1 MRFILLILA
10 VLTIFFIARDVFAEE
25 SAKPS
30 KSTVRHA
37 PWSEGAVIYE
47 LNTRQFTAEGT
58 FKAVIPRL
66 KDLRKMGVDIL
77 WLMPVHPIGEKNRK
91 GKLGSPYAVKD
102 YYAVNPEFGTLEDF
116 KALVKAA
123 HGEGMHVIIDIVAN
137 HTAWDNPLIEKHPDW
152 YRKDSNGK
160 IVPPV
165 PDWEDVAHLDYDRP
179 ELRRYMTDMLKF
191 WVKDMGI
198 DGFRCDVA
206 SMVPTSFWNEA
217 RKEIDEIRPT
227 FWLAEAEKPELL
239 KEAFDCD
246 YDSELYQLFNR
257 IAEKKGHA
265 QDIQALVKGDS
276 EKYPQ
281 GSWRMLFTSNHDQNS
296 WHKPAVTRLGET
308 GAQTF
313 AFLTY
318 VLPGMPL
325 IYNGQEAGNDQQLAF
340 FERDP
345 IMWKKSGFLPL
356 YTDLGRLRREH
367 PALWR
372 GNFTP
377 ITVAGTPDVFACLRK
392 NSQTGEELLAIAN
405 LSPSERSV
413 SIPVGR
419 KLDSSPECLY
429 RQREMKMDN
438 GTPCFFLTGWDFGL
452 YRIKQSR

>member
-1 MRFILLILA
+1 MRFFLFVIA
-10 VLTIFFIARDVFAEE
+10 VLTLFFIARDVFAEE
-25 SAKPS
+25 RAKPV

-47 LNTRQFTAEGT
+47 LNTRQFTPEGT
-58 FKAVIPRL
+58 FKAIIPRL
-66 KDLRKMGVDIL
+66 KDLRKMGVDIV

-102 YYAVNPEFGTLEDF
+102 YYAVNPEFGTSEDF
-116 KALVKAA
+116 KELVKAV
-123 HGEGMHVIIDIVAN
+123 HGEGMRIIIDIVAN
-137 HTAWDNPLIEKHPDW
+137 HTAWDNPLIEKHPEW
-152 YRKDSNGK
+152 YRKDSKGK

-165 PDWEDVAHLDYDRP
+165 PDWEDVAQLNYDRP

-191 WVKDMGI
+191 WVKDMDV

-217 RKEIDEIRPT
+217 RKEIDAIRPT

-239 KEAFDCD
+239 KDAFDCD
-246 YDSELYQLFNR
+246 YDSELYLLFNG

-265 QDIQALVKGDS
+265 QGIQELVKSDS

-281 GSWRMLFTSNHDQNS
+281 GSFRMLFTSNHDQNS

-308 GAQTF
+308 GAQAF
-313 AFLTY
+313 AFITY

-325 IYNGQEAGNDQQLAF
+325 IYNGQEAGSTQQLKF

-345 IMWKKSGFLPL
+345 IKWKNSGFLPL
-356 YTDLGRLRREH
+356 YTELGALRRKH

-372 GNFTP
+372 GSFTP
-377 ITVAGTPDVFACLRK
+377 ITVAGMPDVFACIRK
-392 NSQTGEELLAIAN
+392 DSQTGEELLAIAN
-405 LSPSERSV
+405 LSPSEHSV
-413 SIPVGR
+413 RIPVGR
-419 KLDSSPECLY
+419 RLDSSPECLY
-429 RQREMKMDN
+429 RQREMMMDK
-438 GTPCFFLTGWDFGL
+438 GDPVFHLTGWDFGL
-452 YRIKQSR
+452 YRIK